1 MAAKTI
7 RSAKGPVCMTSH
19 ASSFKRPGGAWQ
31 TISTVGY
38 MGDSPKKKTG
48 TQTYADDTDLKG
60 TDGFYSLVRQ
70 RQIPGEWT
78 KKGIPPGGMP
88 CQQSG

>member
-1 MAAKTI
+1 
-7 RSAKGPVCMTSH
+7 
-19 ASSFKRPGGAWQ
+19 
-31 TISTVGY
+31 

-88 CQQSG
+88 CEQSG